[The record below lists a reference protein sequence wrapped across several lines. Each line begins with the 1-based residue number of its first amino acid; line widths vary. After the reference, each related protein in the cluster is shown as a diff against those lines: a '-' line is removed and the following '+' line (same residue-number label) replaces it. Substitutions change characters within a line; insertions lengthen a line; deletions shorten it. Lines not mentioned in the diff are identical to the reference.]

1 MVIKVYL
8 ATASGSTAIKKK
20 QQDVV
25 GFLEALKV
33 DYTEFDIA
41 TNEENRM
48 WMRENVPGEKKPSN
62 GIPLPPQIFNDQ
74 NYCGDYDT
82 FFNAKEDNEVFA
94 FLGLAPPPGS
104 KEAQL
109 AEKALVLQNGK
120 DPEEHHKASMKEP
133 SEKEEEE
140 EEVENKTEDAEK
152 PVTEDEEEHPVTEDE
167 GEQPV
172 TEVHSLSCSVFHFL
186 NPVHSTHSGTLSQ
199 STPFLSVASHFSF
212 PQIPCL
218 SIHFPPLICPSSS
231 APCSYSYLFLIL
243 PLFSCG
249 PLSFPTHDF
258 FPSSNE
264 LFHCILTPL
273 FLMLACYHLHI

>member
-48 WMRENVPGEKKPSN
+48 WMRENVPGEKKPTN

-94 FLGLAPPPGS
+94 FLGLAPPAGS

-109 AEKALVLQNGK
+109 AEKALILQNGK
-120 DPEEHHKASMKEP
+120 DPEEHHKTSAEECNGDSAAPEDLHKTSGPGEAAEESEESMKEP
-133 SEKEEEE
+133 SEKEEEVEHKDE
-140 EEVENKTEDAEK
+140 EH
-152 PVTEDEEEHPVTEDE
+152 PVTEDDEEHPVTEDE

-172 TEVHSLSCSVFHFL
+172 TEDEEEE
-186 NPVHSTHSGTLSQ
+186 PVTEEEEEEEPVTEDEEQGEAATES
-199 STPFLSVASHFSF
+199 
-212 PQIPCL
+212 
-218 SIHFPPLICPSSS
+218 
-231 APCSYSYLFLIL
+231 
-243 PLFSCG
+243 
-249 PLSFPTHDF
+249 
-258 FPSSNE
+258 
-264 LFHCILTPL
+264 
-273 FLMLACYHLHI
+273 

>member
-48 WMRENVPGEKKPSN
+48 WMRENVPGEKKPTN

-94 FLGLAPPPGS
+94 FLGLAPPAGS

-109 AEKALVLQNGK
+109 AEKALILQNGK
-120 DPEEHHKASMKEP
+120 DPEEHHKTSAEECNGDSAAPEDLHKTSGPGEAAEESEESMKEP
-133 SEKEEEE
+133 SEKEEE
-140 EEVENKTEDAEK
+140 VEHKEEDAEE
-152 PVTEDEEEHPVTEDE
+152 PLTEDE

-172 TEVHSLSCSVFHFL
+172 TEDEEEEPITEDEEEE
-186 NPVHSTHSGTLSQ
+186 PVTEEEEEEEPVTEDEEQGEAATES
-199 STPFLSVASHFSF
+199 
-212 PQIPCL
+212 
-218 SIHFPPLICPSSS
+218 
-231 APCSYSYLFLIL
+231 
-243 PLFSCG
+243 
-249 PLSFPTHDF
+249 
-258 FPSSNE
+258 
-264 LFHCILTPL
+264 
-273 FLMLACYHLHI
+273 

>member
-48 WMRENVPGEKKPSN
+48 WMRENVPGEKKPTN

-94 FLGLAPPPGS
+94 FLGLAPPAGS

-109 AEKALVLQNGK
+109 AEKALILQNGK
-120 DPEEHHKASMKEP
+120 DPEEHHKTSAEECNGDSAAPEDLHKTSGPGEAAEESEERLKEP
-133 SEKEEEE
+133 SEKEEE
-140 EEVENKTEDAEK
+140 VEHKEEDAEEPLTEDEEH
-152 PVTEDEEEHPVTEDE
+152 PVTEDEDEHPVTEDE

-172 TEVHSLSCSVFHFL
+172 TEDEEEE
-186 NPVHSTHSGTLSQ
+186 PVTEEEEEEEPVTEDEEQGEAATES
-199 STPFLSVASHFSF
+199 
-212 PQIPCL
+212 
-218 SIHFPPLICPSSS
+218 
-231 APCSYSYLFLIL
+231 
-243 PLFSCG
+243 
-249 PLSFPTHDF
+249 
-258 FPSSNE
+258 
-264 LFHCILTPL
+264 
-273 FLMLACYHLHI
+273 

>member
-48 WMRENVPGEKKPSN
+48 WMRENVPGEKKPTN

-94 FLGLAPPPGS
+94 FLGLAPPAGS

-109 AEKALVLQNGK
+109 AEKALILQNGK
-120 DPEEHHKASMKEP
+120 DPEEHHKTSAEECNGDSAAPEDLHKTSGPGEAAEMKEP
-133 SEKEEEE
+133 SEKEEE
-140 EEVENKTEDAEK
+140 VEHKD
-152 PVTEDEEEHPVTEDE
+152 DEEHPVTEDE

-172 TEVHSLSCSVFHFL
+172 TEDEEEEPITEDEEEE
-186 NPVHSTHSGTLSQ
+186 PVTEEEEEEEPVTEDEEQGEAATES
-199 STPFLSVASHFSF
+199 
-212 PQIPCL
+212 
-218 SIHFPPLICPSSS
+218 
-231 APCSYSYLFLIL
+231 
-243 PLFSCG
+243 
-249 PLSFPTHDF
+249 
-258 FPSSNE
+258 
-264 LFHCILTPL
+264 
-273 FLMLACYHLHI
+273 

>member
-104 KEAQL
+104 K
-109 AEKALVLQNGK
+109 
-120 DPEEHHKASMKEP
+120 MKEP

-140 EEVENKTEDAEK
+140 EEVENK
-152 PVTEDEEEHPVTEDE
+152 DEEEHPVTEDE

>member
-48 WMRENVPGEKKPSN
+48 WMRENVPGEKKPTN

-94 FLGLAPPPGS
+94 FLGLAPPAGS
-104 KEAQL
+104 KAEECNGDSAAPEDLHKTSGPGEA
-109 AEKALVLQNGK
+109 AE
-120 DPEEHHKASMKEP
+120 ESEMKEP
-133 SEKEEEE
+133 SEKEEE
-140 EEVENKTEDAEK
+140 VEHKEEDAEEPLTEDEEH
-152 PVTEDEEEHPVTEDE
+152 PVTEDDEEHPVTEDE

-172 TEVHSLSCSVFHFL
+172 TEDEEEEPITEDEEEE
-186 NPVHSTHSGTLSQ
+186 PVTEEEEEEEPVTEDEEQGEAATES
-199 STPFLSVASHFSF
+199 
-212 PQIPCL
+212 
-218 SIHFPPLICPSSS
+218 
-231 APCSYSYLFLIL
+231 
-243 PLFSCG
+243 
-249 PLSFPTHDF
+249 
-258 FPSSNE
+258 
-264 LFHCILTPL
+264 
-273 FLMLACYHLHI
+273 

>member
-48 WMRENVPGEKKPSN
+48 WMRENVPGEKKPTN

-94 FLGLAPPPGS
+94 FLGLAPPAGS

-109 AEKALVLQNGK
+109 AEKALILQNGK
-120 DPEEHHKASMKEP
+120 DPEEHHKTSMKEP
-133 SEKEEEE
+133 SEKEEE
-140 EEVENKTEDAEK
+140 VEHKEEDAEEPLTEDEEH
-152 PVTEDEEEHPVTEDE
+152 PVTEDDEEHPVTEDE

-172 TEVHSLSCSVFHFL
+172 TEDEEEEPITEDEEEE
-186 NPVHSTHSGTLSQ
+186 PVTEEEEEEEPVTEDEEQGEAATES
-199 STPFLSVASHFSF
+199 
-212 PQIPCL
+212 
-218 SIHFPPLICPSSS
+218 
-231 APCSYSYLFLIL
+231 
-243 PLFSCG
+243 
-249 PLSFPTHDF
+249 
-258 FPSSNE
+258 
-264 LFHCILTPL
+264 
-273 FLMLACYHLHI
+273 

>member
-48 WMRENVPGEKKPSN
+48 WMRENVPGEKKPTN

-94 FLGLAPPPGS
+94 FLGLAPPAGS

-109 AEKALVLQNGK
+109 AEKALILQNGK
-120 DPEEHHKASMKEP
+120 DPEEHHKTSAEECNGDSAAPEDLHKTSGPGEAAEESEMKEP
-133 SEKEEEE
+133 SEKEEEVEHKE
-140 EEVENKTEDAEK
+140 EDSEEPLTEDEEH
-152 PVTEDEEEHPVTEDE
+152 PVTEDDEEHPVTEDE

-172 TEVHSLSCSVFHFL
+172 TEDEEEEPITEDEEEE
-186 NPVHSTHSGTLSQ
+186 PVTEEEEEEEPVTEDEEQGEAATES
-199 STPFLSVASHFSF
+199 
-212 PQIPCL
+212 
-218 SIHFPPLICPSSS
+218 
-231 APCSYSYLFLIL
+231 
-243 PLFSCG
+243 
-249 PLSFPTHDF
+249 
-258 FPSSNE
+258 
-264 LFHCILTPL
+264 
-273 FLMLACYHLHI
+273 

>member
-48 WMRENVPGEKKPSN
+48 WMRENVPGEKKPTN

-94 FLGLAPPPGS
+94 FLGLAPPAGS

-109 AEKALVLQNGK
+109 AEKALILQNGK
-120 DPEEHHKASMKEP
+120 DPEEHHKTSAEECNGDSAAPEDLHKTSGPGEAAEESEESMKEP
-133 SEKEEEE
+133 SEKEEE
-140 EEVENKTEDAEK
+140 VEHK
-152 PVTEDEEEHPVTEDE
+152 DE

-172 TEVHSLSCSVFHFL
+172 TEDEEEE
-186 NPVHSTHSGTLSQ
+186 PVTEEEEEEEPVTEDEEQGEAATES
-199 STPFLSVASHFSF
+199 
-212 PQIPCL
+212 
-218 SIHFPPLICPSSS
+218 
-231 APCSYSYLFLIL
+231 
-243 PLFSCG
+243 
-249 PLSFPTHDF
+249 
-258 FPSSNE
+258 
-264 LFHCILTPL
+264 
-273 FLMLACYHLHI
+273 

>member
-48 WMRENVPGEKKPSN
+48 WMRENVPGEKKPTN

-94 FLGLAPPPGS
+94 FLGLAPPAGS
-104 KEAQL
+104 K
-109 AEKALVLQNGK
+109 
-120 DPEEHHKASMKEP
+120 MKEP
-133 SEKEEEE
+133 SEKEEEVEHKDE
-140 EEVENKTEDAEK
+140 EEEPVTEEEEEEE
-152 PVTEDEEEHPVTEDE
+152 PVTEDEEQGEAATE
-167 GEQPV
+167 
-172 TEVHSLSCSVFHFL
+172 S
-186 NPVHSTHSGTLSQ
+186 
-199 STPFLSVASHFSF
+199 
-212 PQIPCL
+212 
-218 SIHFPPLICPSSS
+218 
-231 APCSYSYLFLIL
+231 
-243 PLFSCG
+243 
-249 PLSFPTHDF
+249 
-258 FPSSNE
+258 
-264 LFHCILTPL
+264 
-273 FLMLACYHLHI
+273 

>member
-48 WMRENVPGEKKPSN
+48 WMRENVPGEKKPTN

-94 FLGLAPPPGS
+94 FLGLAPPAGS

-109 AEKALVLQNGK
+109 AEKALILQNGK
-120 DPEEHHKASMKEP
+120 DPEEHHKTSAEECNGDSAAPEDLHKTSGPGEAAEESEESMKEP
-133 SEKEEEE
+133 SEKEEEVEHKDE
-140 EEVENKTEDAEK
+140 EH
-152 PVTEDEEEHPVTEDE
+152 PVTEDDEEHPVTEDE
-167 GEQPV
+167 EEEPITEDEEEEPV
-172 TEVHSLSCSVFHFL
+172 TEEEEEEE
-186 NPVHSTHSGTLSQ
+186 PVTEDEEQGEAATES
-199 STPFLSVASHFSF
+199 
-212 PQIPCL
+212 
-218 SIHFPPLICPSSS
+218 
-231 APCSYSYLFLIL
+231 
-243 PLFSCG
+243 
-249 PLSFPTHDF
+249 
-258 FPSSNE
+258 
-264 LFHCILTPL
+264 
-273 FLMLACYHLHI
+273 

>member
-48 WMRENVPGEKKPSN
+48 WMRENVPGEKKPTN

-94 FLGLAPPPGS
+94 FLGLAPPAGS

-109 AEKALVLQNGK
+109 AEKALILQNGK
-120 DPEEHHKASMKEP
+120 DPEEHHKTSAEECNGDSAAPEDLHKTSGPGEAAEESEESMKEP
-133 SEKEEEE
+133 SEKEEE
-140 EEVENKTEDAEK
+140 VEHKEEDAEE
-152 PVTEDEEEHPVTEDE
+152 PLTEDDEEHPVTEDE

-172 TEVHSLSCSVFHFL
+172 TEDEEEE
-186 NPVHSTHSGTLSQ
+186 PVTEEEEEEEPVTEDEEQGEAATES
-199 STPFLSVASHFSF
+199 
-212 PQIPCL
+212 
-218 SIHFPPLICPSSS
+218 
-231 APCSYSYLFLIL
+231 
-243 PLFSCG
+243 
-249 PLSFPTHDF
+249 
-258 FPSSNE
+258 
-264 LFHCILTPL
+264 
-273 FLMLACYHLHI
+273 

>member
-48 WMRENVPGEKKPSN
+48 WMRENVPGEKKPTN

-94 FLGLAPPPGS
+94 FLGLAPPAGS

-109 AEKALVLQNGK
+109 AEKALILQNGK
-120 DPEEHHKASMKEP
+120 DPEEHHKTSMKEP
-133 SEKEEEE
+133 SEKEEE
-140 EEVENKTEDAEK
+140 VEHKEEDAEE
-152 PVTEDEEEHPVTEDE
+152 PLTEDE

-172 TEVHSLSCSVFHFL
+172 TEDEEEEPITEDEEEE
-186 NPVHSTHSGTLSQ
+186 PVTEEEEEEEPVTEDEEQGEAATES
-199 STPFLSVASHFSF
+199 
-212 PQIPCL
+212 
-218 SIHFPPLICPSSS
+218 
-231 APCSYSYLFLIL
+231 
-243 PLFSCG
+243 
-249 PLSFPTHDF
+249 
-258 FPSSNE
+258 
-264 LFHCILTPL
+264 
-273 FLMLACYHLHI
+273 

>member
-48 WMRENVPGEKKPSN
+48 WMRENVPGEKKPTN

-94 FLGLAPPPGS
+94 FLGLAPPAGS

-109 AEKALVLQNGK
+109 AEKALILQNGK
-120 DPEEHHKASMKEP
+120 DPEEHHKTSMKEP
-133 SEKEEEE
+133 SEKEEE
-140 EEVENKTEDAEK
+140 VEHKD
-152 PVTEDEEEHPVTEDE
+152 DEEHPVTEDE

-172 TEVHSLSCSVFHFL
+172 TEDEEEEPITEDEEEE
-186 NPVHSTHSGTLSQ
+186 PVTEEEEEEEPVTEDEEQGEAATES
-199 STPFLSVASHFSF
+199 
-212 PQIPCL
+212 
-218 SIHFPPLICPSSS
+218 
-231 APCSYSYLFLIL
+231 
-243 PLFSCG
+243 
-249 PLSFPTHDF
+249 
-258 FPSSNE
+258 
-264 LFHCILTPL
+264 
-273 FLMLACYHLHI
+273 

>member
-48 WMRENVPGEKKPSN
+48 WMRENVPGEKKPTN

-94 FLGLAPPPGS
+94 FLGLAPPAGS

-109 AEKALVLQNGK
+109 AEKALILQNGK
-120 DPEEHHKASMKEP
+120 DPEEHHKTSMKEP
-133 SEKEEEE
+133 SEKEEEVEHKE
-140 EEVENKTEDAEK
+140 EDSEEPLTED
-152 PVTEDEEEHPVTEDE
+152 EEHPVTEDE
-167 GEQPV
+167 EQGEAA
-172 TEVHSLSCSVFHFL
+172 TES
-186 NPVHSTHSGTLSQ
+186 
-199 STPFLSVASHFSF
+199 
-212 PQIPCL
+212 
-218 SIHFPPLICPSSS
+218 
-231 APCSYSYLFLIL
+231 
-243 PLFSCG
+243 
-249 PLSFPTHDF
+249 
-258 FPSSNE
+258 
-264 LFHCILTPL
+264 
-273 FLMLACYHLHI
+273 

>member
-48 WMRENVPGEKKPSN
+48 WMRENVPGEKKPTN

-94 FLGLAPPPGS
+94 FLGLAPPAGS

-109 AEKALVLQNGK
+109 AEKALILQNGK
-120 DPEEHHKASMKEP
+120 DPEEHHKTSMKEP
-133 SEKEEEE
+133 SEKEEEVEHKE
-140 EEVENKTEDAEK
+140 EDSEEPLTEDEEH
-152 PVTEDEEEHPVTEDE
+152 PVTEDDEEHPVTEDE

-172 TEVHSLSCSVFHFL
+172 TEDEEEEPITEDEEEE
-186 NPVHSTHSGTLSQ
+186 PVTEEEEEEEPVTEDEEQGEAATES
-199 STPFLSVASHFSF
+199 
-212 PQIPCL
+212 
-218 SIHFPPLICPSSS
+218 
-231 APCSYSYLFLIL
+231 
-243 PLFSCG
+243 
-249 PLSFPTHDF
+249 
-258 FPSSNE
+258 
-264 LFHCILTPL
+264 
-273 FLMLACYHLHI
+273 

>member
-48 WMRENVPGEKKPSN
+48 WMRENVPGEKKPTN

-94 FLGLAPPPGS
+94 FLGLAPPAGS

-109 AEKALVLQNGK
+109 AEKALILQNGK
-120 DPEEHHKASMKEP
+120 DPEEHHKTSAEECNGDSAAPEDLHKTSGPGEAAEESEESMKEP
-133 SEKEEEE
+133 SEKEEE
-140 EEVENKTEDAEK
+140 VEHKD
-152 PVTEDEEEHPVTEDE
+152 DEEHPVTEDE
-167 GEQPV
+167 EEEPV
-172 TEVHSLSCSVFHFL
+172 TEEEEEEE
-186 NPVHSTHSGTLSQ
+186 PVTEDEEQGEAATES
-199 STPFLSVASHFSF
+199 
-212 PQIPCL
+212 
-218 SIHFPPLICPSSS
+218 
-231 APCSYSYLFLIL
+231 
-243 PLFSCG
+243 
-249 PLSFPTHDF
+249 
-258 FPSSNE
+258 
-264 LFHCILTPL
+264 
-273 FLMLACYHLHI
+273 

>member
-48 WMRENVPGEKKPSN
+48 WMRENVPGEKKPTN

-94 FLGLAPPPGS
+94 FLGLAPPAGS
-104 KEAQL
+104 KAEECNGDSAAPEDLHKTSGPGEA
-109 AEKALVLQNGK
+109 AE
-120 DPEEHHKASMKEP
+120 ESEMKEP
-133 SEKEEEE
+133 SEKEEEVEHKE
-140 EEVENKTEDAEK
+140 EDSEEPLTEDEEH
-152 PVTEDEEEHPVTEDE
+152 PVTEDDEEHPVTEDE

-172 TEVHSLSCSVFHFL
+172 TEDEEEEPITEDEEEE
-186 NPVHSTHSGTLSQ
+186 PVTEEEEEEEPVTEDEEQGEAATES
-199 STPFLSVASHFSF
+199 
-212 PQIPCL
+212 
-218 SIHFPPLICPSSS
+218 
-231 APCSYSYLFLIL
+231 
-243 PLFSCG
+243 
-249 PLSFPTHDF
+249 
-258 FPSSNE
+258 
-264 LFHCILTPL
+264 
-273 FLMLACYHLHI
+273 

>member
-48 WMRENVPGEKKPSN
+48 WMRENVPGEKKPTN

-94 FLGLAPPPGS
+94 FLGLAPPAGS

-109 AEKALVLQNGK
+109 AEKALILQNGK
-120 DPEEHHKASMKEP
+120 DPEEHHKTSAEECNGDSAAPEDLHKTSGPGEAAEESEESMKEP
-133 SEKEEEE
+133 SEKEEEVEHKE
-140 EEVENKTEDAEK
+140 EDSEEPLTED
-152 PVTEDEEEHPVTEDE
+152 DEEHPVTEDE

-172 TEVHSLSCSVFHFL
+172 TEDEEEE
-186 NPVHSTHSGTLSQ
+186 PVTEEEEEEEPVTEDEEQGEAATES
-199 STPFLSVASHFSF
+199 
-212 PQIPCL
+212 
-218 SIHFPPLICPSSS
+218 
-231 APCSYSYLFLIL
+231 
-243 PLFSCG
+243 
-249 PLSFPTHDF
+249 
-258 FPSSNE
+258 
-264 LFHCILTPL
+264 
-273 FLMLACYHLHI
+273 

>member
-48 WMRENVPGEKKPSN
+48 WMRENVPGEKKPTN

-94 FLGLAPPPGS
+94 FLGLAPPAGS

-109 AEKALVLQNGK
+109 AEKALILQNGK
-120 DPEEHHKASMKEP
+120 DPEEHHKTSAEECNGDSAAPEDLHKTSGPGEAAEESEESMKEP
-133 SEKEEEE
+133 SEKEEE
-140 EEVENKTEDAEK
+140 VEHKEEDAEE
-152 PVTEDEEEHPVTEDE
+152 PLTEDE

-172 TEVHSLSCSVFHFL
+172 TEDEEEE
-186 NPVHSTHSGTLSQ
+186 PVTEEEEEEEPVTEDEEQGEAATES
-199 STPFLSVASHFSF
+199 
-212 PQIPCL
+212 
-218 SIHFPPLICPSSS
+218 
-231 APCSYSYLFLIL
+231 
-243 PLFSCG
+243 
-249 PLSFPTHDF
+249 
-258 FPSSNE
+258 
-264 LFHCILTPL
+264 
-273 FLMLACYHLHI
+273 

>member
-48 WMRENVPGEKKPSN
+48 WMRENVPGEKKPTN

-94 FLGLAPPPGS
+94 FLGLAPPAGS

-109 AEKALVLQNGK
+109 AEKALILQNGK
-120 DPEEHHKASMKEP
+120 DPEEHHKTSMKEP
-133 SEKEEEE
+133 SEKEEEVEHKDE
-140 EEVENKTEDAEK
+140 EEEPVTEEEEEEE
-152 PVTEDEEEHPVTEDE
+152 PVTEDEEQGEAATE
-167 GEQPV
+167 
-172 TEVHSLSCSVFHFL
+172 S
-186 NPVHSTHSGTLSQ
+186 
-199 STPFLSVASHFSF
+199 
-212 PQIPCL
+212 
-218 SIHFPPLICPSSS
+218 
-231 APCSYSYLFLIL
+231 
-243 PLFSCG
+243 
-249 PLSFPTHDF
+249 
-258 FPSSNE
+258 
-264 LFHCILTPL
+264 
-273 FLMLACYHLHI
+273 

>member
-48 WMRENVPGEKKPSN
+48 WMRENVPGEKKPTN

-94 FLGLAPPPGS
+94 FLGLAPPAGS
-104 KEAQL
+104 K
-109 AEKALVLQNGK
+109 
-120 DPEEHHKASMKEP
+120 MKEP
-133 SEKEEEE
+133 SEKEEE
-140 EEVENKTEDAEK
+140 VEHKD
-152 PVTEDEEEHPVTEDE
+152 DEEHPVTEDE

-172 TEVHSLSCSVFHFL
+172 TEDEEEEPITEDEEEE
-186 NPVHSTHSGTLSQ
+186 PVTEEEEEEEPVTEDEEQGEAATES
-199 STPFLSVASHFSF
+199 
-212 PQIPCL
+212 
-218 SIHFPPLICPSSS
+218 
-231 APCSYSYLFLIL
+231 
-243 PLFSCG
+243 
-249 PLSFPTHDF
+249 
-258 FPSSNE
+258 
-264 LFHCILTPL
+264 
-273 FLMLACYHLHI
+273 